1 MRSLQ
6 CTRWRLGR
14 GEVGLICGAL
24 RLCSVAYVVRRC
36 VRLEQAAKARTASAL
51 TRGQRASRHSKAGS
65 RARVCTPAPV
75 TPRQR
80 CSVRALS
87 AGAHLL
93 SLCTQGWVQ
102 REVVSKQALASSI
115 CGCMHSRFERVILDS
130 SVVQAQHREHRQAR
144 QQALSKDLLMG
155 VIE

>member
-6 CTRWRLGR
+6 WRRRRCGR
-14 GEVGLICGAL
+14 GEVELICGTL
-24 RLCSVAYVVRRC
+24 RLLGVAYVVRRC

-80 CSVRALS
+80 CSVRALN

-102 REVVSKQALASSI
+102 REVVSKQALASRV
-115 CGCMHSRFERVILDS
+115 CHCTHVSRES
-130 SVVQAQHREHRQAR
+130 SWIPV
-144 QQALSKDLLMG
+144 LSKHSTESTGKQDNKRSAKTC
-155 VIE
+155 